1 MRCAIAGIG
10 IAVPALRASRGSG
23 TVIADPCRLA
33 GGDPHLPTMPH
44 RSRSDVQV
52 RPARRADVPAIV
64 HLLADDPLGATR
76 EQPGEPLARA
86 YWDAF
91 DAIAA
96 QAGNEVLVAE
106 VAGEVAGCLQLTVIP
121 GLSRTGMT
129 RAQLEGVRVSA
140 RHRGHGIG
148 ESLVRAAV
156 ERARGHGCRLVQL
169 TTDHTRTDARRFY
182 ERLGFEASH
191 VGMKL
196 ALG

>member
-1 MRCAIAGIG
+1 MRHPPG
-10 IAVPALRASRGSG
+10 
-23 TVIADPCRLA
+23 
-33 GGDPHLPTMPH
+33 
-44 RSRSDVQV
+44 SDVHV
-52 RPARRADVPAIV
+52 RLARRADVPAIV
-64 HLLADDPLGATR
+64 HLLADDPIGSTR
-76 EQPGEPLARA
+76 EQPGEPLAQA

-96 QAGNEVLVAE
+96 QGGNEVLVAE
-106 VAGEVAGCLQLTVIP
+106 AAGEVAGCLQLTVIP

-129 RAQLEGVRVSA
+129 RGLLEGVRVSA
-140 RHRGHGIG
+140 RHRGRGIG

-169 TTDHTRTDARRFY
+169 TTDRTRSDAQRFY

-196 ALG
+196 TLG